1 MNNLPSVILINITIS
16 SIHLKSL
23 VYLNVMANDIGTK
36 MTPIGSLATLLWL
49 NILRGKGENI
59 DIARFIKTG
68 IIVTIPVLIAG
79 ISVLW
84 LIFAV

>member
-16 SIHLKSL
+16 SIQLKSL
-23 VYLNVMANDIGTK
+23 VYLNVLVNDIGTK

>member
-1 MNNLPSVILINITIS
+1 MNNLPSVILVNITIS

-23 VYLNVMANDIGTK
+23 VFLNVLANDIGTK

-49 NILRGKGENI
+49 NILRGKGERI
-59 DIARFIKTG
+59 DIARFMKTG
-68 IIVTIPVLIAG
+68 VIVTIPVLIAG

-84 LIFAV
+84 LILAM